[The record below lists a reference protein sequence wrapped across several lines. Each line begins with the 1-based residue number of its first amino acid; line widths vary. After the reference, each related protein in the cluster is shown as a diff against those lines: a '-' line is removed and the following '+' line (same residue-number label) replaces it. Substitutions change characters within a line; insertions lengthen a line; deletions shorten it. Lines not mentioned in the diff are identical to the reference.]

1 MGIRVDIVS
10 AEAEIWSGEATMV
23 VAPAAEGEVGIQM
36 GHVPFLT
43 RLASGS
49 VRVEIPGADTQHFF
63 VSGGFLEVQ
72 PHLVTVLADTALRA
86 ADLNEAEIQIAKA
99 EAEAEVRD
107 KCCSFDW
114 ALAQAR
120 LAESISQLR
129 TIERYRSTGRH

>member
-1 MGIRVDIVS
+1 MSIRVDIVS
-10 AEAEIWSGEATMV
+10 AEAEIWSGQATMV
-23 VAPAAEGEVGIQM
+23 VAPAAEGEVGIQG

-43 RLASGS
+43 RISSGS
-49 VRVEIPGADTQHFF
+49 VRVEIPGEDTQHFF

-86 ADLNEAEIQIAKA
+86 ADLNEAEIQKAKA

-107 KCCSFDW
+107 RCCSFDW

-120 LAESISQLR
+120 LAETISQLR
-129 TIERYRSTGRH
+129 TIERYRSSNRH

>member
-10 AEAEIWSGEATMV
+10 AEAEIWHGEASMI
-23 VAPAAEGEVGIQM
+23 VAPAVEGEIGIQN

-43 RLASGS
+43 RLSSGS
-49 VRVEIPGADTQHFF
+49 VRVEIPGAETQHFF

-86 ADLNEAEIQIAKA
+86 ADLDEAEIQKARA

-107 KCCSFDW
+107 HCCSFDW

-129 TIERYRSTGRH
+129 TIERFRSSGRH